1 MNAGVRASA
10 VAVLAV
16 CFVMNMLARGASETF
31 AVYLLTLEREFQST
45 RSELTGVYSV
55 FMLVNGLASPLVGM
69 AFDRFGPRA
78 SYGVGLL
85 ALALAYAL
93 ASRAH
98 ALWQLYLSLG
108 VLVGIGVASL
118 SMVTASGLISRW
130 FRARLGT
137 AMGLAYAGYG
147 LGVIAIVPLSQVL
160 IAEHGWRHS
169 YWLLS
174 CAIFL
179 VVPVFALLP
188 WRRWAAGRSDLSEAV
203 HATRR
208 RAPWTVRAAARDSAF
223 WGLFAVFFFTS
234 TAIYSA
240 TVQAVVYLVD
250 VGFTPLLAATAFG
263 FIGFLST
270 LGMGSAGWLCDRFGP
285 RLTVSLSFSFTV
297 AGLFML
303 MCLVL
308 RAHGVAAG
316 CQRVRLRTQCRL
328 QRARDLHAG
337 GRAVQRR
344 RAGRGVRR
352 HQHGHGAG
360 CRRGLL
366 DRRTA
371 LRPVGQLPGGIR
383 SLHHRVPAGALAVLA
398 RAGAAHRPAA
408 HRRHT
413 ASIKG
418 SHGTCCA
425 RSPRCREDAISDA
438 AHASKTFMV
447 DECRCILAPGASR
460 QKKCYSPAC

>member
-1 MNAGVRASA
+1 

-31 AVYLLTLEREFQST
+31 AVYLLALEREFQST

-303 MCLVL
+303 MCLSFVPTAWL
-308 RAHGVAAG
+308 LAASVFAFG
-316 CQRVRLRTQCRL
+316 LSAGSRGPVISTLAAALFSGGGLGAVYGAISMGLGLGAAVGSWTAGLLYDLSGSYLAVFALSITASLLALSQFWLVPALRTGR
-328 QRARDLHAG
+328 RPTAG
-337 GRAVQRR
+337 
-344 RAGRGVRR
+344 
-352 HQHGHGAG
+352 
-360 CRRGLL
+360 
-366 DRRTA
+366 T
-371 LRPVGQLPGGIR
+371 RPR
-383 SLHHRVPAGALAVLA
+383 
-398 RAGAAHRPAA
+398 
-408 HRRHT
+408 
-413 ASIKG
+413 
-418 SHGTCCA
+418 
-425 RSPRCREDAISDA
+425 
-438 AHASKTFMV
+438 
-447 DECRCILAPGASR
+447 
-460 QKKCYSPAC
+460 

>member
-1 MNAGVRASA
+1 MSAGVRASA

-31 AVYLLTLEREFQST
+31 AVYLLALEREFQST

-55 FMLVNGLASPLVGM
+55 FMLVNGLASPLVGL

-188 WRRWAAGRSDLSEAV
+188 WRRWAAGRSDVSDAL

-303 MCLVL
+303 MCLSFVPTAWL
-308 RAHGVAAG
+308 LAASVFAFG
-316 CQRVRLRTQCRL
+316 LSAGSRGPVISTLAAALFSGGGLGAVYGAISMGLGLGAAVGSWTAGLLYDLSGSYLAVFAFSITASLLALSQFWLVPALRTGR
-328 QRARDLHAG
+328 RPTAG
-337 GRAVQRR
+337 
-344 RAGRGVRR
+344 
-352 HQHGHGAG
+352 
-360 CRRGLL
+360 
-366 DRRTA
+366 T
-371 LRPVGQLPGGIR
+371 RPR
-383 SLHHRVPAGALAVLA
+383 
-398 RAGAAHRPAA
+398 
-408 HRRHT
+408 
-413 ASIKG
+413 
-418 SHGTCCA
+418 
-425 RSPRCREDAISDA
+425 
-438 AHASKTFMV
+438 
-447 DECRCILAPGASR
+447 
-460 QKKCYSPAC
+460 